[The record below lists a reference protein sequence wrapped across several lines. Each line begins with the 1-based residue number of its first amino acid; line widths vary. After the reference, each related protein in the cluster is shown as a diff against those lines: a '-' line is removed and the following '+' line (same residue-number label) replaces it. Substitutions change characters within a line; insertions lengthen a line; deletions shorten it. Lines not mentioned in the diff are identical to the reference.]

1 MNAFNEVAPFVTRA
15 GRDSLLLISEEQT
28 IEIEA
33 RLLAAL
39 DALPV
44 GGLLPLD
51 LEGVQ
56 LSSEAARQL
65 LRRAIRRVCS
75 GELHDRFLILQN
87 LRRGRYSVEAMLKL
101 EGLTIVER
109 IAEGHRPALLGK
121 VDPVV
126 KETYDFL
133 MRNGDAT
140 ARDVVEEFKL
150 NTVSAGTNRLTT
162 LNGLGLARKMAQEGL
177 PSGGIQYRF
186 APVR

>member
-1 MNAFNEVAPFVTRA
+1 MNAFNEVAPMAVGT
-15 GRDSLLLISEEQT
+15 GKGPLVLISEEDT
-28 IEIEA
+28 VEIEA

-56 LSSEAARQL
+56 LSSESARQL
-65 LRRAIRRVCS
+65 LRRAIRRVSS
-75 GELHDRFLILQN
+75 GELDDRFLVVQN

-101 EGLTIVER
+101 EGLTLAER
-109 IAEGHRPALLGK
+109 VAEGHPPALLGK

-126 KETYDFL
+126 KETFEFL
-133 MRNGDAT
+133 VRNGDAT
-140 ARDVVEEFKL
+140 ARDLVDEFKL
-150 NTVSAGTNRLTT
+150 KTVSAATNRLTT
-162 LNGLGLARKMAQEGL
+162 LGALGLARKVAQEGL
-177 PSGGIQYRF
+177 PGGGFQYRF